1 MLKLRNQEPRQRG
14 ANDQNDEDNSREA
27 FVTVNRANQIDIF
40 FNKYSVTNRILKH
53 FSLTVLVQYKAPNSQ
68 LSLSMDFG
76 FNCLRD
82 VQKVQ
87 WKPSCP
93 WYCEVRDGLSWFGYC
108 LNRDCQAFRSLF
120 VVNRGYGIFKL
131 ENELSEFF
139 CPVCMQENYEL
150 RNLGFVNCEWAL
162 KGVRKSN
169 AASRIIS
176 DGTTYD
182 NKLHTFCEIDY
193 KT

>member
-1 MLKLRNQEPRQRG
+1 M
-14 ANDQNDEDNSREA
+14 
-27 FVTVNRANQIDIF
+27 TVF
-40 FNKYSVTNRILKH
+40 
-53 FSLTVLVQYKAPNSQ
+53 VQYYSANKKQ

-87 WKPSCP
+87 WKNQCP

-108 LNRDCQAFRSLF
+108 LNRECAAFRSLF

-131 ENELSEFF
+131 ENELSEFS

-150 RNLGFVNCEWAL
+150 RN
-162 KGVRKSN
+162 
-169 AASRIIS
+169 
-176 DGTTYD
+176 TY
-182 NKLHTFCEIDY
+182 EI
-193 KT
+193 KIKELEKNLI